1 MPHHPT
7 RAPSRCSTMPNRLR
21 AEIERVRS
29 DPSIPTLDE
38 DNVKRVAIEPILGEL
53 GWNIYDTNEFRSEN
67 KLSGG
72 KVDYSLR
79 LENKTK
85 VFLEAKNPREELG
98 KHQRQLLEYAFE
110 KGVPLAVLT
119 NGLNWWFYLPLQEGN
134 WEERRFSVIEL
145 RNPDVSQTADL
156 LVDFLSR
163 ENVRS
168 GVAVAYAESL
178 LDSLWKDKK
187 IEEALP
193 RAWNQLITDP
203 HDQLLALLNQKV
215 KELCGWGAH
224 LDQIKRFLAN
234 LPKPTSG
241 QSIPTPFPT
250 PPIPAIHP
258 QSSVPRQQTRRGQQF
273 TGKKLRQFIFK
284 SNSYTCNSYTGMLV
298 TLTEEM
304 FRLHSTGFARV
315 LERNGGK
322 GPYFSRDPN
331 DLRQGKPIVD
341 SGYFVETNLNTMQ
354 RIDIS
359 DELLAKFGYTQQDL
373 VIETT

>member
-1 MPHHPT
+1 M
-7 RAPSRCSTMPNRLR
+7 
-21 AEIERVRS
+21 
-29 DPSIPTLDE
+29 
-38 DNVKRVAIEPILGEL
+38 LGEL

-168 GVAVAYAESL
+168 GFAVGYAESL
-178 LDSLWKDKK
+178 LDRLWKDKK

-215 KELCGWGAH
+215 MELCGWGA
-224 LDQIKRFLAN
+224 DQEQIKRFLATVS
-234 LPKPTSG
+234 KPAYAPPN
-241 QSIPTPFPT
+241 PTPHRLVPSKPKQRNQSVGSYKNKSLVGFTVLGSPYQSGDWIELLMT
-250 PPIPAIHP
+250 VSERIYQLHTDEFHRTLELKGRKNHYFCRNPRELP
-258 QSSVPRQQTRRGQQF
+258 QDQ
-273 TGKKLRQFIFK
+273 KWW
-284 SNSYTCNSYTGMLV
+284 
-298 TLTEEM
+298 
-304 FRLHSTGFARV
+304 
-315 LERNGGK
+315 
-322 GPYFSRDPN
+322 
-331 DLRQGKPIVD
+331 KPLSG
-341 SGYFVETNLNTMQ
+341 SGYYVWSNVSSDQ
-354 RIDIS
+354 CVDIS
-359 DELLAKFGYTQQDL
+359 EMLLAKFGYGPEGLQ
-373 VIETT
+373 IETA

>member
-1 MPHHPT
+1 MLD
-7 RAPSRCSTMPNRLR
+7 RLT

-29 DPSIPTLDE
+29 DKSIPTLDE

-156 LVDFLSR
+156 LIDFLSR

-168 GVAVAYAESL
+168 GFAVGCAESY
-178 LDSLWKDKK
+178 LDRLWKDKK

-193 RAWNQLITDP
+193 KAWDQLITDP
-203 HDQLLALLNQKV
+203 HELLLDLLNQKV
-215 KELCGWGAH
+215 MGLCGWEAD
-224 LDQIKRFLAN
+224 LAQVKRFLSDSMN
-234 LPKPTSG
+234 LTHA
-241 QSIPTPFPT
+241 QSIPTRPLI
-250 PPIPAIHP
+250 PP
-258 QSSVPRQQTRRGQQF
+258 QPRMQELGDQHTRRRKSPSPVSF
-273 TGKKLRQFIFK
+273 TFCGERFGVKTWSEILTKLGGIVYGRHRSEFSKVSTLGGWHSAGKL
-284 SNSYTCNSYTGMLV
+284 SPT
-298 TLTEEM
+298 
-304 FRLHSTGFARV
+304 
-315 LERNGGK
+315 
-322 GPYFSRDPN
+322 SRP
-331 DLRQGKPIVD
+331 KPIGD
-341 SGYFVETNLNTMQ
+341 SGWYVSTNRDRDQLKSMCHK
-354 RIDIS
+354 
-359 DELLAKFGYTQQDL
+359 LLATFGYREQDL